1 MRTTNVQ
8 VRKIKYKRVTL
19 TCGAVKKVHKNEST
33 K

>member
-8 VRKIKYKRVTL
+8 VRKIKYNRATV
-19 TCGAVKKVHKNEST
+19 TCGAVKKVDKNEST

>member
-8 VRKIKYKRVTL
+8 VRKIKYNRATL
-19 TCGAVKKVHKNEST
+19 TCGAGEKVDKNEST